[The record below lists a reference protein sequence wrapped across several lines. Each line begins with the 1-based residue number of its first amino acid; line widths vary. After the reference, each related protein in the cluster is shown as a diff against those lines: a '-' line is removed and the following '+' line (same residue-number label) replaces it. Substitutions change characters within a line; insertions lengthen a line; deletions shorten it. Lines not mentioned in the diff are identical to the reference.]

1 MSWPDTA
8 ENDGYKEV
16 DRRWLGSGSIWESQR
31 GIDVA
36 SCKAVCN
43 SNSKCKSLFF
53 RSSDNVC
60 WLNTSVESDNN
71 HLTADGHKTYYKQGE
86 PANEKKIF
94 LRDGNTSPTN
104 GWDGNGLFGEDG
116 AHNCAA
122 SGEKSVRVG
131 EINYGGNS
139 LTDNDDSIQCSWVP
153 KATTMC
159 PDIGESSTKNDLMYF
174 RHSVVSND
182 KVGDYDW
189 GGRSG
194 GGVYGDTGKF
204 GNHGSEASRNTNQG
218 IICGYN
224 RIKKDKWADL
234 VSRYGFTENEKNK
247 VIKQHCEGP
256 GVTSKELAA
265 DSTYCGAMMI
275 SKTEYN
281 SAILNKLKT
290 EPNWWN
296 DATNC
301 VNFQNVIVGNTSD
314 QSVMRVAGELIDAL
328 PNTGWSDNLVKAINA
343 IKVAVSG
350 ALDDKLDDKSKAY
363 CDASTGDTN
372 SKCGCRNAIKYGK
385 LRQCKNEIQGCT
397 DVKRSYDLIDKAKSI
412 RADIGDKLE
421 TTYDPKDDS
430 EACKQSINPSST
442 ILNIGNTIIRNTNFA
457 GCFNAIE
464 NSGTI
469 SGDVRTECDVAITL
483 ANQQQS
489 SSSESTSNNDGEN
502 KDGTLVSGETA
513 GIKNDY
519 WIIGLVLCC
528 LCFLIIG
535 VGLAAVII

>member
-1 MSWPDTA
+1 MSWPDTR
-8 ENDGYKEV
+8 EEGYKHV
-16 DRRWLGSGSIWESQR
+16 IGKVVSGGDLWESQR
-31 GIDVA
+31 GINVA

-43 SNSKCKSLFF
+43 SNSKCKSVAFNKTD
-53 RSSDNVC
+53 RIC
-60 WLNTSVESDNN
+60 WLNTQTESATTSDNS
-71 HLTADGHKTYYKQGE
+71 TWDMYYKQGE

-122 SGEKSVRVG
+122 SGEESVRVG
-131 EINYGGNS
+131 EISYGGNS

-153 KATTMC
+153 QAVNMC
-159 PDIGESSTKNDLMYF
+159 PNIGETTDDLVYF

-204 GNHGSEASRNTNQG
+204 GNHGSQASRNTNQG

-281 SAILNKLKT
+281 QAILNKLKA

-314 QSVMRVAGELIDAL
+314 QAVMRVAGELIDAL

-385 LRQCKNEIQGCT
+385 LRQCRNEIQGCT

-469 SGDVRTECDVAITL
+469 SGDVRTECDVAITI
-483 ANQQQS
+483 ANQQQSS
-489 SSSESTSNNDGEN
+489 SSSESTSNNDDEDEDE
-502 KDGTLVSGETA
+502 DGTLISGETA

-519 WIIGLVLCC
+519 WLIGLCLCC
-528 LCFLIIG
+528 ICFLIIG
-535 VGLAAVII
+535 VGLAAVLI